1 VFHGPYMGN
10 MEVKI
15 WKVPF
20 YNVEQAKLQVKNVIH
35 LLYIQ
40 TRKYRPGPACGPIYF
55 MGLDI
60 RIVRQT
66 HPSF

>member
-1 VFHGPYMGN
+1 
-10 MEVKI
+10 MESTI
-15 WKVPF
+15 
-20 YNVEQAKLQVKNVIH
+20 LQRRASQTPSKKKCNSFTI
-35 LLYIQ
+35 YIQ
-40 TRKYRPGPACGPIYF
+40 TRKYRADPACGPIYF